1 MFKTNVHVPKKSVG
15 VATARI
21 VVKAALES
29 PFCRGLLFPP
39 SALLFATFYATY
51 KKSKTNII
59 CELFPYIEGLKLK
72 DNLKYP
78 DLCNSEVC
86 PVFFFFKGKKRYQ
99 KRISPPPSVIA

>member
-39 SALLFATFYATY
+39 SALLSATFYATY